1 VRLADPIDWD
11 GLNASMNASFVPHKG
26 RPATSPRLVAGL
38 LYLEHAFDLSDEEVV
53 WQWVENPYWQEYRRM
68 KKALRTLSSRVGRV
82 MHDVERKLDSVGDAG
97 RGALTKL
104 VGRIRRIP
112 LQKQKD
118 KNKLYALHA
127 PEVECV
133 AEGKAR
139 TPYEFGVKV
148 SITTTHKEG
157 LVIVARSMPG
167 NPYDGHTLAEA
178 MSRRQS

>member
-1 VRLADPIDWD
+1 
-11 GLNASMNASFVPHKG
+11 
-26 RPATSPRLVAGL
+26 
-38 LYLEHAFDLSDEEVV
+38 
-53 WQWVENPYWQEYRRM
+53 
-68 KKALRTLSSRVGRV
+68 
-82 MHDVERKLDSVGDAG
+82 
-97 RGALTKL
+97 L